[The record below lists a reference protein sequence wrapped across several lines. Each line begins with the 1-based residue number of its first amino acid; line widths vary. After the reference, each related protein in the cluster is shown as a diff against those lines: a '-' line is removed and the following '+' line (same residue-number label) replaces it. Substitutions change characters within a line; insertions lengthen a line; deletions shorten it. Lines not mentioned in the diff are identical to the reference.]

1 MQWSPEWDLSSIPE
15 DKFKSERARRQVAK
29 RKTVGNTRL
38 GPCRKCGRMLTTRQR
53 RLPCPLHIPP
63 LTHALDEGMEKAAPT
78 VSRTQAIVSLQTA
91 IVAQGPQGPG
101 VWSVSTQGRFGL
113 TLNYVAP
120 YQDMLDG
127 CPQEDRLMEAV
138 WQDLG
143 GVDILEH
150 AGLTGEYQNGSIL
163 NVNASVIH
171 FWAAIPVQD

>member
-1 MQWSPEWDLSSIPE
+1 
-15 DKFKSERARRQVAK
+15 
-29 RKTVGNTRL
+29 
-38 GPCRKCGRMLTTRQR
+38 
-53 RLPCPLHIPP
+53 
-63 LTHALDEGMEKAAPT
+63 
-78 VSRTQAIVSLQTA
+78 VSLQTA